1 MTLTGFASTAVSD
14 PEGISYIVGGQFVLS
29 LERVRQVA
37 LIKYVGDGNA
47 TRATTTKVTLG
58 LPCAG
63 NNGNEGIAWDGGSN
77 FVVVKQR
84 TPQQIFSTSIS
95 FAVGTS
101 SNGDSTTEPTSLFNP
116 SVFNAVDLSDVATLS
131 QLPAGLTA
139 DDASNLLVNGAST
152 GSLYEVTHAGA
163 IMSSLFL
170 GLTPTSTVLAT
181 AALAHE
187 GVTMDFAGN
196 LYIVNENGGGSSAA
210 GDWGQVC
217 HIANGCNR

>member
-1 MTLTGFASTAVSD
+1 
-14 PEGISYIVGGQFVLS
+14 
-29 LERVRQVA
+29 VA
-37 LIKYVGDGNA
+37 
-47 TRATTTKVTLG
+47 T
-58 LPCAG
+58 
-63 NNGNEGIAWDGGSN
+63 
-77 FVVVKQR
+77 
-84 TPQQIFSTSIS
+84 
-95 FAVGTS
+95 
-101 SNGDSTTEPTSLFNP
+101 NGDSTTEPTSLFNP

-152 GSLYEVTHAGA
+152 GSLYEVTRAGA

-196 LYIVNENGGGSSAA
+196 LYIVNENGGGSSAVPQMWVYAPIPEPGSYALSLA
-210 GDWGQVC
+210 GLAAVAGV
-217 HIANGCNR
+217 ARRRASRA